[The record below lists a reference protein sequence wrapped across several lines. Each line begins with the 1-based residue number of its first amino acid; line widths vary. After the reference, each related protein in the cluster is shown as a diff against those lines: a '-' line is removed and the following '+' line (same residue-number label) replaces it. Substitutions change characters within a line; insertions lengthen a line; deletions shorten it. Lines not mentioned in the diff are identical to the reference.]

1 MAFITKITFALLL
14 LFAAPITS
22 ADFAH
27 ASSLDK
33 SVKDAY
39 AKPNDDQ
46 GNSKKETA
54 KESANLSAGSAGL
67 TFMDFLRVILATIF
81 VVALL
86 YLLLRFMNKK
96 SKAYQKANFIENLGG
111 ASLGSN
117 RSVQLIKVG
126 GRMLVV
132 GVGENIQL
140 LKEIDDQAEYQ
151 EILDNYNGRMDHLL
165 QPADILSKLKKK
177 MGSKKNEGS
186 GESSFS
192 LRLKEQLAEMSESRK
207 KTFKEME
214 KKGRDTE

>member
-22 ADFAH
+22 ADFAQ

-39 AKPNDDQ
+39 AKTNDDQ

-54 KESANLSAGSAGL
+54 KESANLQAGSAGL

-140 LKEIDDQAEYQ
+140 LKEIDDQAEYK

-177 MGSKKNEGS
+177 IDSKKKEGS
-186 GESSFS
+186 GGSSFS

-207 KTFKEME
+207 RTFKEME